1 VPAFLLIWAYQ
12 FLLIMK
18 PVSKVLGA
26 FFKALAVFL
35 LFFSSIVHAQTSVV
49 LKGSV
54 ERIKVH
60 GKSLEGNLL
69 GDSADRY
76 VSIYLPPTYHTNT
89 KKHYPVV
96 YFLHGFTDD
105 DAKFYGFAKHWTNL
119 PPIFDRVMS
128 AGGANE
134 MIIVTPNAYNK
145 FFGCMYS
152 NSVTTGDWEDF
163 VAKDLV
169 SYIDSHYRTISKA
182 ESRGLAGHSMG
193 GYGTMRIGERHPE
206 IFSSIYLLSPSSL
219 LAGNTNL
226 SDPKFLADTN
236 FSYAAFLK
244 VGFNIKYMYACA
256 AAWSPNPNK
265 PPLYFDMP
273 VGDMQSE
280 ILQKWAANM
289 PLTTIDQYIRNLR
302 QLHAIAFDA
311 GSKDT
316 NIAASLKVLD
326 AELNKYNI
334 AHSFEIYDGT
344 HTSRI
349 AERIENKM
357 LKFFSDNLVSAK

>member
-1 VPAFLLIWAYQ
+1 MKLISNTIKLFCVLLLCVIT
-12 FLLIMK
+12 I
-18 PVSKVLGA
+18 
-26 FFKALAVFL
+26 
-35 LFFSSIVHAQTSVV
+35 AQAQIPIK

-54 ERIKVH
+54 ERIKIHGVH
-60 GKSLEGNLL
+60 LEGNLL

-76 VSIYLPPTYHTNT
+76 VSIYLPPGYRTNT

-119 PPIFDRVMS
+119 PPIFAKVMS
-128 AGGANE
+128 AGAAAE
-134 MIIVTPNAYNK
+134 MIIVMPNAFNK
-145 FFGCMYS
+145 FSGCMYS

-163 VAKDLV
+163 VATDLV
-169 SYIDSHYRTISKA
+169 AYMDNNYRTIAKA

-193 GYGTMRIGERHPE
+193 GYGAMRIGERHPE
-206 IFSSIYLLSPSSL
+206 IFSSIYLLSPASL

-226 SDPKFLADTN
+226 SDPKFLADTSFTYDAFKKGS
-236 FSYAAFLK
+236 FSL
-244 VGFNIKYMYACA
+244 KYMYASA

-273 VGDMQSE
+273 VGDNQAAV
-280 ILQKWAANM
+280 LQKWAANM
-289 PLTTIDQYIRNLR
+289 PLTTLDQYIRNLR
-302 QLHAIAFDA
+302 QLRAIAFDA
-311 GSKDT
+311 GSKDY

-326 AELNKYNI
+326 AELNKYKV
-334 AHSFEIYDGT
+334 AHTFEIYDGT

-349 AERIENKM
+349 AQRVETKV
-357 LKFFSDNLVSAK
+357 LKFFSDNLVSAAK

>member
-1 VPAFLLIWAYQ
+1 MKLILKIINLLC
-12 FLLIMK
+12 LL
-18 PVSKVLGA
+18 
-26 FFKALAVFL
+26 L
-35 LFFSSIVHAQTSVV
+35 LCGSVIAQAQNAAP

-60 GKSLEGNLL
+60 GKHLEGNLL
-69 GDSADRY
+69 GDSADRS
-76 VSIYLPPTYHTNT
+76 VSIYLPPGYHTNT
-89 KKHYPVV
+89 KKRYPVV

-119 PPIFDRVMS
+119 PPIFDRVIS

-134 MIIVTPNAYNK
+134 MIIVAPNGYNK

-163 VAKDLV
+163 IAADLV
-169 SYIDSHYRTISKA
+169 SYIDAHYRTLAKA

-193 GYGTMRIGERHPE
+193 GYGTMRIGEKHPE
-206 IFSSIYLLSPSSL
+206 VFSSIYLLSPASL

-236 FSYAAFLK
+236 FTYDAFKKGSFSL
-244 VGFNIKYMYACA
+244 KYMYASA

-265 PPLYFDMP
+265 PPLYLDMP
-273 VGDMQSE
+273 VGDNQATV
-280 ILQKWAANM
+280 LQKWAANM
-289 PLTTIDQYIRNLR
+289 PLTTLDQYIGNLM

-311 GSKDT
+311 GSKDV

-326 AELNKYNI
+326 AELNKYKI
-334 AHSFEIYDGT
+334 PHTFEIYDGT

-349 AERIENKM
+349 AERIETKM
-357 LKFFSDNLVSAK
+357 LKFFSDNLVSPK

>member
-1 VPAFLLIWAYQ
+1 MIRNIKA
-12 FLLIMK
+12 
-18 PVSKVLGA
+18 PV
-26 FFKALAVFL
+26 ALFAPICAL
-35 LFFSSIVHAQTSVV
+35 TLFFTITVKAQTQIA

-54 ERIKVH
+54 ERIRVH
-60 GKSLEGNLL
+60 GKHLEGNLL

-76 VSIYLPPTYHTNT
+76 VSIYLPPSYHTNKT
-89 KKHYPVV
+89 KHYPVV

-119 PPIFDRVMS
+119 PPIFDKVFTS
-128 AGGANE
+128 GEAKE

-152 NSVTTGDWEDF
+152 NSITTGDWEDF

-169 SYIDSHYRTISKA
+169 GYIDAHYRTIAKV

-193 GYGTMRIGERHPE
+193 GYGTMRIGERHPDV
-206 IFSSIYLLSPSSL
+206 FSGIYLLSPSSL

-236 FSYAAFLK
+236 FTYDAFKKGSFSL
-244 VGFNIKYMYACA
+244 KYMYASA

-273 VGDMQSE
+273 VGDKQAE
-280 ILQKWAANM
+280 ILRKWAANM
-289 PLTTIDQYIRNLR
+289 PLTTLDQYITNLK

-311 GSKDT
+311 GNKDAD
-316 NIAASLKVLD
+316 IAASLKVLD
-326 AELNKYNI
+326 AELNKYHI

-349 AERIENKM
+349 ANRIETKV
-357 LKFFSDNLVSAK
+357 LKFFSDNLVAGK

>member
-1 VPAFLLIWAYQ
+1 
-12 FLLIMK
+12 MK
-18 PVSKVLGA
+18 PLPKLFLSLLCAIGVL
-26 FFKALAVFL
+26 FNTYT
-35 LFFSSIVHAQTSVV
+35 HAQTTTP

-54 ERIKVH
+54 ERIRVH
-60 GKSLEGNLL
+60 GKHLEDNLI

-76 VSIYLPPTYHTNT
+76 VSIYLPPGYRTNT

-119 PPIFDRVMS
+119 PPIFDRVFT
-128 AGGANE
+128 AGGAKD

-169 SYIDSHYRTISKA
+169 AYIDGHYRTIPKA

-193 GYGTMRIGERHPE
+193 GYGTMRIGERHPDV
-206 IFSSIYLLSPSSL
+206 FSSIYLLSPSSL
-219 LAGNTNL
+219 LAGTTWL
-226 SDPKFLADTN
+226 SNPTMLPDTN
-236 FSYAAFLK
+236 FTYDTFKKAAF
-244 VGFNIKYMYACA
+244 GAKYMYASA

-265 PPLYFDMP
+265 PPLYLDMP
-273 VGDMQSE
+273 VGDKQAMV
-280 ILQKWAANM
+280 LQKWAANM
-289 PLTTIDQYIRNLR
+289 PLTTLDQYIGNLK

-311 GSKDT
+311 GNKDAD
-316 NIAASLKVLD
+316 IAASLKVLD

-344 HTSRI
+344 HVSRI
-349 AERIENKM
+349 AERIETRM
-357 LKFFSDNLVSAK
+357 LKFFSDNLISGK